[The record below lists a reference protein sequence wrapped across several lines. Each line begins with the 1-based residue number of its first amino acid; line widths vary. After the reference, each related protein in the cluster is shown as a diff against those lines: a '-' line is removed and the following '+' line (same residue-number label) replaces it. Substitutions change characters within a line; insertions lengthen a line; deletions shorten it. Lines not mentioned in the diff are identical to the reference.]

1 MRAIRLTWTN
11 HMIRALLLM
20 LVSVCAYAGDTTRID
35 GKIITTGMTVAEV
48 ASRVGQPTRN
58 VQLQNGYGAAMGE
71 RWEYWEGRRMIALI
85 VQGGKVVKIDEQ

>member
-1 MRAIRLTWTN
+1 MQAIRLTWTN

-20 LVSVCAYAGDTTRID
+20 LVSVCAYASDTTRID
-35 GKIITTGMTVAEV
+35 GKIITTGMSVAEV

-58 VQLQNGYGAAMGE
+58 VQLQNWFGAAMGE
-71 RWEYWEGRRMIALI
+71 RWEYWEGKRMVSLI